1 MEKAEIASCSRYL
14 RARVSRLVVGV
25 LLSGFRRGNRLGFT
39 HAVDRRHF
47 CVNFGGRSGVL
58 RVGVR
63 VPTCA
68 PAGSERARR
77 AGGEGRGRAV
87 TLALFGPAER
97 RSGMSISHV
106 GNVLLLF
113 VS

>member
-25 LLSGFRRGNRLGFT
+25 LLSGFRRGNHRGFT

-77 AGGEGRGRAV
+77 AGGEGRRARACGYSRLV
-87 TLALFGPAER
+87 
-97 RSGMSISHV
+97 RSCGEKEWDEY
-106 GNVLLLF
+106 
-113 VS
+113 